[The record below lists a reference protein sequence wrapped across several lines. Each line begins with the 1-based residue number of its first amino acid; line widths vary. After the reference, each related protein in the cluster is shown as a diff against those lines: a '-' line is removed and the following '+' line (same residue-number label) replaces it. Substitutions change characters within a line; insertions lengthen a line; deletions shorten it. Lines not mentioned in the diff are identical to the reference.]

1 MKKTEK
7 KYGFIYKMT
16 NIVNG
21 KIYIGKTERSIEKR
35 FKEHLRYC
43 DIYNNQIEKS
53 FNTRLYPAM
62 LKYGKENFKIELVER
77 LIINNVDI
85 NEREKYW
92 ISFYNSQDASI
103 GYNISPGGLGG
114 PLFKGR
120 RHSEESKSKMSVS
133 NYWKGKKQSKE
144 LIEKRSLNRRKYI
157 QNLNTGEVFK
167 GYKDAQSKYGSSVRD
182 ACRNHRRAK
191 GCFFIQLENN
201 DNIPYTQEERQ
212 RLINEY
218 ESRLETNQIKANEK
232 RREKIKN
239 IILTD
244 EEIKSRQ
251 QAYKKS
257 GELRR
262 SKIIN
267 KILEDNSIN
276 YNEYIENHKKYINN
290 CPNKMLSK
298 IYGISYGQV
307 RTLNNYFN
315 LEKSNS
321 NNHCEKIWE
330 N

>member
-1 MKKTEK
+1 MKKTK
-7 KYGFIYKMT
+7 RKYGFIYKMT

-21 KIYIGKTERSIEKR
+21 KIYIGKTECSIERR

-77 LIINNVDI
+77 LIINDVDI

-92 ISFYNSQDASI
+92 ISFYNSQNGSI

-120 RHSEESKSKMSVS
+120 KHSVESKNKMRASS
-133 NYWKGKKQSKE
+133 PWKGKKQSKD
-144 LIEKRSLNRRKYI
+144 LIIKRSLNRRKYI

-167 GYKDAQSKYGSSVRD
+167 GYKDAQSKYESSVGD

-201 DNIPYTQEERQ
+201 DNISYTQEERQ

-218 ESRLETNQIKANEK
+218 ESRLEINQIEANEK

-239 IILTD
+239 IVLTD
-244 EEIKSRQ
+244 EKIKSRQ
-251 QAYKKS
+251 QAYKES

-262 SKIIN
+262 RKIIN
-267 KILEDNSIN
+267 KILEDKNIN
-276 YNEYIENHKKYINN
+276 YKEYIENHEKYINN

-298 IYGISYGQV
+298 IYEISYEQV
-307 RTLNNYFN
+307 RTLNKYFN

-321 NNHCEKIWE
+321 NNHYGKT
-330 N
+330 NK

>member
-1 MKKTEK
+1 MKKTKK

-21 KIYIGKTERSIEKR
+21 KIYIGKTECSIERR

-77 LIINNVDI
+77 LIINDVDI

-92 ISFYNSQDASI
+92 ISFYNSQDGSI

-120 RHSEESKSKMSVS
+120 KHSDESKNKMRTSS
-133 NYWKGKKQSKE
+133 HWKGKKQPKD
-144 LIEKRSLNRRKYI
+144 LIIKRCLNRRKYI

-182 ACRNHRRAK
+182 ACKNHRRAK
-191 GCFFIQLENN
+191 GCFFIQLESN
-201 DNIPYTQEERQ
+201 DNISYTYDERHK
-212 RLINEY
+212 LICMYEKQL
-218 ESRLETNQIKANEK
+218 ESRQIIANDK

-239 IILTD
+239 IVLSS
-244 EEIKSRQ
+244 EEEKKRQ
-251 QAYKKS
+251 QMYKEL

-262 SKIIN
+262 KEIIN
-267 KILEDNSIN
+267 KILKDNNIN
-276 YNEYIENHKKYINN
+276 TDEYIENHGRYTHN

-307 RTLNNYFN
+307 RTLNKYFN

-321 NNHCEKIWE
+321 NNHYGKT
-330 N
+330 NK